1 MASFTVDKKE
11 EIVMKIIHY
20 FVTEENYRPII
31 VNGVQNEIWL
41 ENLDNSIPIIRI
53 NINYIHNDE
62 QLAIDNRKADVI
74 RKNIKKKTYSLKLNM
89 LNILVNAREEVNV
102 VSDNNIESIRIDKI
116 NDLKKSNFVNEYFPN
131 FKDKVEN
138 KKSDVESL
146 WAMTEEL
153 NEKTNREDKKLAKI
167 FAKNDKPVVTT
178 ILIAINIIVFILT
191 LLKYED
197 MVLNFANYYEFVQNG
212 EIYRLLTAAF
222 LHANLLHLFFNMYA
236 LYNLGSQ
243 IEKYYG
249 KVKYLIIYL
258 GSALVGSLF
267 SVVLTNNMSVGASGA
282 IFGLFGA
289 MIYFGYKYRATL
301 DGFLRS
307 GILPVLLINLVLG
320 FAIPG
325 IDIWAHI
332 GGLLGGVLL
341 SSAVGV
347 PNKINKK
354 DRVNAIV
361 ITLILIAS
369 LVYML
374 MTK

>member
-1 MASFTVDKKE
+1 MASFTIDKKE

-41 ENLDNSIPIIRI
+41 ENLENNIPIIRI

-62 QLAIDNRKADVI
+62 QLAMDNRKADVI
-74 RKNIKKKTYSLKLNM
+74 RRSIKKKTYSLKMNM

-102 VSDNNIESIRIDKI
+102 HSDNNIESIKIDKI
-116 NDLKKSNFVNEYFPN
+116 NDLKKSDFVNEYFPK
-131 FKDKVEN
+131 FRDKVES
-138 KKSDVESL
+138 KRADVESL

-153 NEKTNREDKKLAKI
+153 NDKTNREDKKLAKV
-167 FAKNDKPVVTT
+167 FARNDKPT
-178 ILIAINIIVFILT
+178 ITNLLIIINIITFLITVFDYDNMILR
-191 LLKYED
+191 
-197 MVLNFANYYEFVQNG
+197 FANYYEFVKLG
-212 EIYRLLTAAF
+212 EVYRLITCAF
-222 LHANLLHLFFNMYA
+222 LHANLIHLVFNMYA

-249 KVKYLIIYL
+249 KGKYLIIYF

-307 GILPVLLINLVLG
+307 GILPVLAINLVLG
-320 FAIPG
+320 FTIPG
-325 IDIWAHI
+325 IDVWAHV
-332 GGLLGGVLL
+332 GGLLGGILL

-347 PNKINKK
+347 VNKPNKK
-354 DRVNAIV
+354 DRVNAII
-361 ITLILIAS
+361 ITSILVVS

-374 MTK
+374 IIK